1 MKMTQQTPSWAPD
14 AIPTHIG
21 WIDPKTR
28 EQLTASKGLE
38 AAEGTEGVVPNSP
51 KWAAEYAASLEGE
64 MPVDPTPPANTTPP
78 VITGSGVVGVEVT
91 VELGVWTGTPEP
103 VLTQQWM
110 LDDQVV
116 EGATELSYTPV
127 EGDVGKVLKCA
138 VTADN
143 SAGTSTIS
151 SNEITVSATEP

>member
-1 MKMTQQTPSWAPD
+1 M
-14 AIPTHIG
+14 
-21 WIDPKTR
+21 
-28 EQLTASKGLE
+28 
-38 AAEGTEGVVPNSP
+38 
-51 KWAAEYAASLEGE
+51 
-64 MPVDPTPPANTTPP
+64 
-78 VITGSGVVGVEVT
+78 
-91 VELGVWTGTPEP
+91 ELGAWTGTPEP
-103 VLTQQWM
+103 ILTQQWM

-138 VTADN
+138 VTATN